1 MQIDDNFLYSI
12 GIDVNNLSEDQKKK
26 AFAQILDIFRIRLG
40 VKITANLSDEQLEE
54 FTDITNNNGN
64 VLEWVSDNVPNY
76 EQIGDEILAELH
88 NELQQK
94 HQEVLGL

>member
-40 VKITANLSDEQLEE
+40 VKITANLSDEKLEE
-54 FTDITNNNGN
+54 FTDTTNNNGN
-64 VLEWVSDNVPNY
+64 VLEWITSNVPDY
-76 EQIGDEILAELH
+76 EQIGDEVIAELH